1 MINYALGA
9 TLVSGLVVSGVA
21 YSMAGAKVNK
31 CKNSAAIHSQ
41 QGLLVLGAV
50 LSTMAIVQFMNGPA
64 LLEKANAHELRM
76 MFGGVCAVVS
86 VVVIALGALIYDK
99 CKPTG
104 DKTKDPNMLDSKHK
118 NEAIALIVL
127 GVLSLGASGYM
138 LTRK

>member
-9 TLVSGLVVSGVA
+9 TLVSGLVVSGIG
-21 YSMAGAKVNK
+21 YSLAESARK
-31 CKNSAAIHSQ
+31 CASTPAQNAQ

-50 LSTMAIVQFMNGPA
+50 LSTMAVVQFMNGPA
-64 LLEKANAHELRM
+64 LLEKANAQELRM
-76 MFGGVCAVVS
+76 MFAGVCAVVS
-86 VVVIALGALIYDK
+86 VVIIALGALIYDK
-99 CKPTG
+99 CKSKDLTG
-104 DKTKDPNMLDSKHK
+104 THK